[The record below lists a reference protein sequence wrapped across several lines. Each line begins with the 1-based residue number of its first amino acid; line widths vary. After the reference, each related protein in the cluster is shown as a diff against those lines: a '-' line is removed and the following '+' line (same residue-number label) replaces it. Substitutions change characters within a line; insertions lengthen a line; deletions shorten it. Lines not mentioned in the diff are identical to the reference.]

1 MREASLGASNSS
13 LSSIL
18 SLPHPLSPYPLATA
32 GVPGRCSVSELSPT
46 ACLLISAE
54 AWSWS
59 DGCVELALGL
69 LLLMHPGGGY
79 GSLILPHF

>member
-1 MREASLGASNSS
+1 MREASVGTFNSS

-18 SLPHPLSPYPLATA
+18 SLPPPLSPYPQATA
-32 GVPGRCSVSELSPT
+32 GVLGRCSVSELSPT
-46 ACLLISAE
+46 SCLLISAE

-69 LLLMHPGGGY
+69 LLLIHPGSGY